1 MKKLIVVFLWFIAG
15 VGYGQVSNPSIIS
28 VSTAPSGSCSAGL
41 PNQQVVSTGTQYS
54 CQNVTG
60 SIGTWAALAGGGGG
74 GVISIN
80 TVSGAFT
87 FTGSG
92 VSCTSTTCTFTGGT
106 STPALSYPSYPLAVC
121 VGQVGFSA
129 APGTY
134 GSNQPQFGCVNPTA
148 SGLGYAL
155 FAATPVSPQYAEI
168 QINLDPFWTGNVGGY
183 FTWYS
188 SSTSGNA
195 VIDIQTACPTGGIAG
210 SPTFNTA
217 VTTTQAVNG
226 VANTIVQTALISP
239 IAAPGANGC
248 PSGTITTPTALTV
261 RIYADATSAVPV
273 YGLKFTPVFGRTQ

>member
-28 VSTAPSGSCSAGL
+28 VSIAPSGSCSAGL

-54 CQNVTG
+54 CQDVTG
-60 SIGTWAALAGGGGG
+60 SIGTWAALAGG
-74 GVISIN
+74 
-80 TVSGAFT
+80 
-87 FTGSG
+87 
-92 VSCTSTTCTFTGGT
+92 GGT